1 MSTETKQFLVVFDP
15 SADSVEVE
23 ELGTDPR
30 AAMRAYKKREHD
42 LAPDDRIEVVLLG
55 AESIDALKQT
65 HSSYFGSERFDTVL
79 APLPRA
85 RIAGAP

>member
-42 LAPDDRIEVVLLG
+42 LAPDDRVEVVLLG
-55 AESIDALKQT
+55 AESVDALKQT
-65 HSSYFGSERFDTVL
+65 HSSYFGSERFDRVL
-79 APLPRA
+79 APLPR
-85 RIAGAP
+85 RKFSRG

>member
-1 MSTETKQFLVVFDP
+1 M
-15 SADSVEVE
+15 E

-30 AAMRAYKKREHD
+30 AAMRAYKKREHE

-65 HSSYFGSERFDTVL
+65 HSSYFGSERFERVL
-79 APLPRA
+79 AAA
-85 RIAGAP
+85 RR